1 MVLKGF
7 KRYFANTSWLMLE
20 HICRLGIGLIISVF
34 VARHLGPHDFG
45 ILSYALSVTAF
56 LGTFV
61 YLGLSGI
68 VVRDIVNHPDETG
81 VLMGSSFALK
91 MAGACLGY
99 ALIFPLAFWGHSSNV
114 ETWVLLIIGAS
125 LLFRPVEIIDFWFQS
140 RIESKYSVLGKG
152 IAFLL
157 ASTGKLVLVL
167 AGASVVAIAALSLIE
182 FVLAAILLVAVYK
195 FKGKTVRSWVIQ
207 VPKMLELL
215 KQSWVLILAFF
226 LALVYLKVD
235 QIMLRWMKGAA
246 EVGVYSVAVRFSE
259 VWYFIPSAIVISVF
273 PKLVEIRQKDKKKYE
288 KKLQQGFDILFA
300 LSLPVAIVM
309 TFIGTPVIRQLY
321 GLEYERAGGILTIHI
336 WASIFIFMRALFSK
350 WIIMENF
357 LIFSLFSHGIGAI
370 VNVILNLF
378 LIKHYGGYGAA
389 VATLISYAVASYF
402 VLFLAPK
409 TWTIAIMMSKS
420 ILLPVRLLLF
430 RDTFFQRA

>member
-1 MVLKGF
+1 
-7 KRYFANTSWLMLE
+7 
-20 HICRLGIGLIISVF
+20 LGIGFIISVL

-61 YLGLSGI
+61 YLGLSGV
-68 VVRDIVNHPDETG
+68 VVRNIVNHPDETG

-91 MAGACLGY
+91 MAGACLSY

-182 FVLAAILLVAVYK
+182 FVLAAILLVAVYE

-215 KQSWVLILAFF
+215 KQSWVLILSFF

-273 PKLVEIRQKDKKKYE
+273 PKLVEIRKKDKKKYE

-300 LSLPVAIVM
+300 LSLPIAIVM
-309 TFIGTPVIRQLY
+309 TFIGTPVIGKLY
-321 GLEYERAGGILTIHI
+321 GSEYERAGGILTIHI

-402 VLFLAPK
+402 VLFLAPR

-420 ILLPVRLLLF
+420 ILLPARFLLYRNRVWL
-430 RDTFFQRA
+430 